1 MFQHTRRARSKYD
14 TTGGAQY
21 EDINAMAYEGSSYVR
36 TCWFLKQEKNSALV
50 FFTIFYLW
58 KEKFAACSPFL
69 RSDTFWH
76 FSHFDHK
83 IDHMTNGPH
92 DGEKSERMRYRE
104 FHILV
109 EKSRMCP

>member
-58 KEKFAACSPFL
+58 KEKFNLQRVLLFFALTLFGTFL
-69 RSDTFWH
+69 ISTT
-76 FSHFDHK
+76 K
-83 IDHMTNGPH
+83 LIT
-92 DGEKSERMRYRE
+92 
-104 FHILV
+104 
-109 EKSRMCP
+109 